1 MKKIC
6 FFFILLSLVCITTS
20 ACAPRKPKP
29 NMIQSQ
35 RRFAKYVEPQQA
47 QTSAGR
53 IDLSEGPKLNYNKD
67 LGPQNLDFDIK
78 IVDPYSY

>member
-6 FFFILLSLVCITTS
+6 FFFILLSFVCITTC
-20 ACAPRKPKP
+20 ACAPRKPKQ

-35 RRFAKYVEPQQA
+35 RRFAKYIEPQKM
-47 QTSAGR
+47 QTKTGS
-53 IDLSEGPKLNYNKD
+53 IDLSEGPKLNYNREM
-67 LGPQNLDFDIK
+67 GPQSLDFDIK